1 MRLLASNR
9 PRLIATLILVFLVS
23 LLGLGLRSPN
33 SPFGDGLVKGSYDS
47 LHWFSNALLQ
57 NAPSNWPV
65 VIVYLDLHSFI
76 SKHQEPPMWPRAFHA
91 QLLQRLKPAK
101 PRAVVFDIVFSAAG
115 PDSVADSAL
124 ANAIHDGPP
133 VVLAADFSE
142 KVTHQTSDD
151 LIWTRQLTLTPPYTL
166 FAQQAAGWGIAQQI
180 PDDDLVVR
188 QYLGGFPSGPLP
200 SLTWATA
207 TLLQFA
213 PTRPASAMQ
222 SANEYWVRYY
232 GPALTIPHVSY
243 IEALEPGAV
252 PDEFF
257 RDKIVFIGARPL
269 TGLFDQ
275 PKDQFRN
282 PFHSWGNKEWFMPGV
297 EVYATEMLNLLR
309 NDWLR
314 RFHGAQEALLLLL
327 SGFVFSATLIWLR
340 PIPAALTAI
349 AGAAIC
355 LALALFG
362 FSRGLWFPWL
372 IVSAAQVPAA
382 LAGSVLYNSLEWYR
396 ARRRL
401 EAAKREADAKI
412 REQAALIDKAH
423 DAILVQALD
432 GRVLYANPSAER
444 LYGFTLTQLQN
455 NGAARDIFLP
465 DATAAAGAREA
476 ALARGEWNGELRQQT
491 ASGQIITVSS
501 RWTLIRDDSGQP
513 QALLVING
521 DITKKKQLEAQFL
534 RTQRMNTIGSLAGGM
549 AHDLNNAL
557 APVLMGVQLL
567 RRKSND
573 EETKKVLGLMETNTY
588 RSADMVRQVL
598 LFARGR
604 DGEFESLRLA
614 SVVKELEKMINETFP
629 RNIIAETFLPEDLW
643 LVRGNAT
650 QIHQVLLNLCV
661 NARDAMPNGGQLS
674 LAADNIQLNAVDV
687 ADLPGGKPGEYVS
700 LIVSDTGTGMPPEVR
715 AKIFDP
721 FFTTK
726 GVGRGTGIG
735 LSTVT
740 RIVKNHGGFLRVE
753 SELGHGTTF
762 EIFLPRASEAK
773 PAATAE
779 LPTALPRGNGECILL
794 ADDEQAIREL
804 VADGLRSQGYTIL
817 TASDGQHA
825 LALFRQNQSKVR
837 LVLTDGAMP
846 VMDGLTQI
854 KEIQKLASDL
864 PVVLASGDESRENTD
879 LPGTVALLRKPFSLE
894 EVLMTVHR
902 ILHGA
907 AKKQLE

>member
-23 LLGLGLRSPN
+23 LLGLGLRSSN
-33 SPFGDGLVKGSYDS
+33 GPFGDGLVKGSYDS
-47 LHWFSNALLQ
+47 LHWFSSVLLQ
-57 NAPSNWPV
+57 KNSSNWPV
-65 VIVYLDLHSFI
+65 VIVYLDLHSFL
-76 SKHQEPPMWPRAFHA
+76 SKHQDPPMWPRDLHA
-91 QLLQRLKPAK
+91 QLLRRLKPAN
-101 PRAVVFDIVFSAAG
+101 PRAVIFDIVFSAPG
-115 PDSVADSAL
+115 PDSAADSAL
-124 ANAIHDGPP
+124 ANAIHGNPP
-133 VVLAADFSE
+133 VVLAADYSE

-151 LIWTRQLTLTPPYTL
+151 QPWTRQHTLTPPYSL

-207 TLLQFA
+207 TLLRLA
-213 PTRPASAMQ
+213 PTHATSAMQ
-222 SANEYWVRYY
+222 AANEHWVRYY

-257 RDKIVFIGARPL
+257 RDKIVLVGARPL

-275 PKDQFRN
+275 PKDEFRN
-282 PFHSWGNKEWFMPGV
+282 PFHSWGNKERFMPGV
-297 EVYATEMLNLLR
+297 EVHATEMLNLLR
-309 NDWLR
+309 NDYLR
-314 RFHGAQEALLLLL
+314 RSNASTEALLLLL
-327 SGFVFSATLIWLR
+327 AGFVLSSVLIQLR
-340 PIPAALTAI
+340 PIPATL
-349 AGAAIC
+349 AAVASSGGC

-362 FSRGLWFPWL
+362 FSRGFWFPWL
-372 IVSAAQVPAA
+372 IISAAQVPAA
-382 LAGSVLYNSLEWYR
+382 LAGSVLYNSLEWYQT
-396 ARRRL
+396 RRRL
-401 EAAKREADAKI
+401 EAAKRVADAKI

-444 LYGFTLTQLQN
+444 LYGFTLAQLQN
-455 NGAARDIFLP
+455 HGAVRDIFLP
-465 DATAAAGAREA
+465 DASAAASAREA

-491 ASGQIITVSS
+491 ASGQIIIVSS
-501 RWTLIRDDSGQP
+501 RWTLIRDDAGRP
-513 QALLVING
+513 QVMTINS
-521 DITKKKQLEAQFL
+521 DITEKKQLEAQFL

-567 RRKSND
+567 RRKAND

-598 LFARGR
+598 HFARGR
-604 DGEFESLRLA
+604 DGEFESLHLA
-614 SVVKELEKMINETFP
+614 PVVKELEKMVNETFP

-643 LVRGNAT
+643 LVPGNST

-674 LAADNIQLNAVDV
+674 LAADNIQLSAGDV
-687 ADLPGGKPGEYVS
+687 VDLPGCKPGDYVS
-700 LIVSDTGTGMPPEVR
+700 LIVSDTGAGMPPEVR
-715 AKIFDP
+715 AKIFEP

-726 GVGRGTGIG
+726 EEGRGTGIG
-735 LSTVT
+735 LSTVA
-740 RIVKNHGGFLRVE
+740 RIVKNHNGFLRVE

-762 EIFLPRASEAK
+762 EIFLPRASEEK
-773 PAATAE
+773 LAATPQLGAD
-779 LPTALPRGNGECILL
+779 LPRGNGECIVL

-804 VADGLRSQGYTIL
+804 VADGLRSQGYTVL
-817 TASDGQHA
+817 TASDGQQA
-825 LALFRQNQSKVR
+825 LALFRQNQSNVR
-837 LVLTDGAMP
+837 LLLTDGAMP
-846 VMDGLTQI
+846 VMDGLTLI
-854 KEIQKLASDL
+854 KEVQKLAAGL
-864 PVVLASGDESRENTD
+864 PIVLASGDESRDDAD
-879 LPGTVALLRKPFSLE
+879 LPKTVALLRKPFSLG
-894 EVLMTVHR
+894 EVLMSVHR
-902 ILHGA
+902 ILHGTGQKA
-907 AKKQLE
+907 AG